1 MAKSTPADFYVKFT
15 GSFGQRDVA
24 EPSRGQ
30 QVEYTVFG
38 TVTGY
43 EEKDRGDGE
52 TRVTYSVDVEA
63 VWPKGSARPDNTNQG
78 TLVDHT
84 GKVSAD
90 AAGADPE
97 GESGELIDTQSGDDT
112 DAPENVV
119 AFSDSG
125 KSK

>member
-90 AAGADPE
+90 AAGAE
-97 GESGELIDTQSGDDT
+97 AESGELIDTQSDDSE
-112 DAPENVV
+112 PENVV
-119 AFSDSG
+119 AFSDGG

>member
-90 AAGADPE
+90 AAGTEA
-97 GESGELIDTQSGDDT
+97 ESGELIDTQS
-112 DAPENVV
+112 DAGPENVV
-119 AFSDSG
+119 AFSDG
-125 KSK
+125 KPK

>member
-15 GSFGQRDVA
+15 GSFGQRDVT

-38 TVTGY
+38 TVDGY

-52 TRVTYSVDVEA
+52 TRVTYSVAVEA

-90 AAGADPE
+90 AAGTEA
-97 GESGELIDTQSGDDT
+97 ESGELIDTQSDD
-112 DAPENVV
+112 AGPENVV
-119 AFSDSG
+119 AFSDGG